1 MNRMRAPF
9 SIGNCFPILMFL
21 VIKCSF
27 LMKKNLV
34 INPLMLLL
42 GWMCAMSAS
51 ASGSIGVAD
60 LTFATLSHHPSVR
73 GAGAR
78 NQAAQLG
85 VEAAKW
91 QYWPTPSFGIERV
104 QSGADSL
111 GQADRTVGVL
121 GFNQPLWNGGRLA
134 FGLKRAEFLAL
145 QAEAETQEVRQLLA
159 TRVIQAWSDAVVAM
173 RKIEAQNQ
181 SLEAHDR
188 LLQMVERRH
197 AEGASA
203 KADVAL
209 ARSRIDLLQAD
220 IEVLY
225 SQRDAAMD
233 KLRLLT
239 DSQVKY
245 ENLVKSHE
253 LSALSGLTL
262 ADLLYQANKI
272 SPQIQ
277 KNQYLI
283 EVARTEV
290 NVAKA
295 SLKPELSL
303 RVEHQQNSNNASGPS
318 SENRI
323 FISLNSNLG
332 AGLSS
337 LTGIG
342 QAVAQVSAA
351 EEESAVQ
358 MQALSEQVQLDWAL
372 IRAAKLRIR
381 GLTLAAKAGEDVLE
395 SYERQFLAGRKQW
408 IDLMNAAR
416 EQAQT
421 KSQLADAM
429 GAKELSSLRLILLSA
444 GEEALLMVKPQT
456 AQGKTTP

>member
-1 MNRMRAPF
+1 
-9 SIGNCFPILMFL
+9 
-21 VIKCSF
+21 
-27 LMKKNLV
+27 
-34 INPLMLLL
+34 
-42 GWMCAMSAS
+42 
-51 ASGSIGVAD
+51 
-60 LTFATLSHHPSVR
+60 
-73 GAGAR
+73 
-78 NQAAQLG
+78 
-85 VEAAKW
+85 
-91 QYWPTPSFGIERV
+91 
-104 QSGADSL
+104 
-111 GQADRTVGVL
+111 
-121 GFNQPLWNGGRLA
+121 
-134 FGLKRAEFLAL
+134 
-145 QAEAETQEVRQLLA
+145 
-159 TRVIQAWSDAVVAM
+159 
-173 RKIEAQNQ
+173 
-181 SLEAHDR
+181 
-188 LLQMVERRH
+188 
-197 AEGASA
+197 
-203 KADVAL
+203 VAL